1 MRDRCSEGS
10 LALAPHPQIL
20 AAFLSAIREALPF
33 SMLPFHKPT
42 LPLDTPNLGHT
53 TPNASLPQPTL
64 PGTCPSFCSFVAY
77 DLGVGVGSLSQ
88 WQNLRAGTQL
98 GRCSGD

>member
-42 LPLDTPNLGHT
+42 LPLDTPNL
-53 TPNASLPQPTL
+53 
-64 PGTCPSFCSFVAY
+64 
-77 DLGVGVGSLSQ
+77 
-88 WQNLRAGTQL
+88 
-98 GRCSGD
+98 